1 MRRKTWSRQL
11 QALQQ
16 CVSWWEYQDIKK
28 NNDHTV
34 VATQLHQQRILPRY
48 VRKWVCEICGKR
60 HRTGMYSSRRWWHS
74 WWYQGHGDTVKSNK
88 SSSEIDDNCN
98 WRKLIPTRSHG
109 QQKLKPSNITYF
121 KIKMLLV
128 TLFKTIWQTLKLA
141 KFINFHF
148 HWQITKSLQITDT

>member
-1 MRRKTWSRQL
+1 MCQLMRVSRYQEEQWSYCGCYPTSSARG
-11 QALQQ
+11 
-16 CVSWWEYQDIKK
+16 CKK
-28 NNDHTV
+28 M
-34 VATQLHQQRILPRY
+34 R
-48 VRKWVCEICGKR
+48 VCEICAKR

-88 SSSEIDDNCN
+88 SSSESDDNCN

-141 KFINFHF
+141 KSINFHF